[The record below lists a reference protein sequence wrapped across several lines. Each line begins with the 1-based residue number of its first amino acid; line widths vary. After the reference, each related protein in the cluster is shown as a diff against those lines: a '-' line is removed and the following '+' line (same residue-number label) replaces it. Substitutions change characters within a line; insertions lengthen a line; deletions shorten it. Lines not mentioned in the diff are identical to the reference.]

1 VTLRRSSPILIPV
14 VVSRGQPSITARLA
28 AAIDRTNDR
37 PISRQ
42 LADLVW
48 TEIIDG
54 TLRSGERLPTVRQLA
69 IDLGVHPRV
78 VERAFAELERRG
90 VVRVEPG
97 GAFVALVDGEPGA
110 RERARALEDV
120 CADTVARAEELG
132 FSIDD
137 VIEALADLRLDRGS
151 RRPP

>member
-1 VTLRRSSPILIPV
+1 MATRRQL
-14 VVSRGQPSITARLA
+14 SITARIA
-28 AAIDRTNDR
+28 AAIDRSIDR
-37 PISRQ
+37 PLSRQ
-42 LADLVW
+42 LADLLW

-54 TLRSGERLPTVRQLA
+54 TLATGERLPTVRQLA

-97 GAFVALVDGEPGA
+97 GVFVALVDVEPGA

-120 CADTVARAEELG
+120 CAEAVARAEELG
-132 FSIDD
+132 FQIDD
-137 VIEALADLRLDRGS
+137 LVEVLGDLRLDRGAR
-151 RRPP
+151 RRP